1 MDLSEI
7 YAMSRLN
14 TGTTEWNLTS
24 PNLLTLTNVTYRELI
39 NIITSRVSEDFF
51 YDELTFDTVAN
62 QREYTFPT
70 RDVDT
75 PWLKKLIRVGIKY
88 ETTDDYYRTL
98 TPTKFSNL
106 VKDPTYYTENTPNTA
121 PFFTVAD
128 KSFFVY
134 PAPTT
139 SIVWGGLLYGITD
152 PIALVDWV
160 LEASIKIPVDYHHLI
175 VLGNEYKI
183 YKSRQLHDDST
194 RAYNY
199 FLSEC
204 NRMVTELSD
213 RIIRPLE
220 SEMPSLN
227 QYE

>member
-1 MDLSEI
+1 MTLAEI
-7 YAMSRLN
+7 YTMSRLN
-14 TGTTEWNLTS
+14 TGTTSTNLIDAT
-24 PNLLTLTNVTYRELI
+24 LLTLTNVTYRELI
-39 NIITSRVSEDFF
+39 NIITSRVNEDFF
-51 YDELTFDTVAN
+51 YDEWTFDTVAN
-62 QREYTFPT
+62 QREYTFPVRT
-70 RDVDT
+70 ASVAG
-75 PWLKKLIRVGIKY
+75 LKKLISVGIKY
-88 ETTDDYYRTL
+88 ATTDDYYRIT

-106 VKDPTYYTENTPNTA
+106 SSDPTYYVENQTNTK

-128 KSFFVY
+128 KSVFIY

-139 SIVWGGLLYGITD
+139 AITGGWLLYGISD
-152 PIALVDWV
+152 PIELQAGAT
-160 LEASIKIPVDYHHLI
+160 EAQIKIPVDYHQLI

-183 YKSRQLHDDST
+183 YKSRQLPDDSA

-220 SEMPSLN
+220 SEMPCLN